1 MPVRSLLLCIPL
13 ALAGCGKTA
22 SLSGENGPGSG
33 LPSSCAEDPG
43 VEGRRRVARF
53 DLGVPLSGGLGRIQ
67 TTIFGPSDDGE
78 RISTEGAPFPLVIFS
93 PAARVPRDQYFDY
106 AFRLANH
113 GMVAVVQSPRGE
125 WDHRLYRADTL
136 GLLDWLAAPTGA
148 DSDRVRGRTDPARVG
163 LTGHGL
169 GGKIAFLAAGEE
181 GRVRAVLG
189 IDPVNTPG
197 GSMDNP
203 SVLPVLPRLR
213 SRSGLLGQRR
223 STEIVPSCTPPT
235 ENYEVFFAALPSPT
249 FAITFLSAGHMDF
262 IDDLSRCNECTGCG
276 SGAMDKRA
284 VHALSVKYTTAF
296 FQVHLQGC
304 TGLQG
309 HLTGAAFQRD
319 AATGLVSV
327 RSK

>member
-1 MPVRSLLLCIPL
+1 MLVRSLLLCLPL
-13 ALAGCGKTA
+13 ALAGCGKTP
-22 SLSGENGPGSG
+22 SLTGENSPGG
-33 LPSSCAEDPG
+33 VPSPCTEDPG
-43 VEGRRRVARF
+43 VEGRRRVTRF
-53 DLGVPLSGGLGRIQ
+53 ALDIPLRGGLSRLQ
-67 TTIFGPSDDGE
+67 TTVFGPSEDGE
-78 RISTEGAPFPLVIFS
+78 RISPEGAPFPLVIFS
-93 PAARVPRDQYFDY
+93 PAAGVSRDQYFDY

-113 GMVAVVQSPRGE
+113 GMVAVVQSPRAE
-125 WDHRLYRADTL
+125 WDHRLYRDDTL
-136 GLLDWLAAPTGA
+136 GLLNWLTAPTGA
-148 DSDRVRGRTDPARVG
+148 DADQVRGRVDPARVG

-169 GGKIAFLAAGEE
+169 GGKVAFLAAGEE
-181 GRVRAVLG
+181 SRVRAVFG
-189 IDPVNTPG
+189 IDPVNTLG
-197 GSMDNP
+197 ASMDNP
-203 SVLPVLPRLR
+203 SVLPILPRLR

-223 STEIVPSCTPPT
+223 SADIMPSCTPAT

-249 FAITFLSAGHMDF
+249 FAITFLTAGHMDF
-262 IDDLSRCNECTGCG
+262 VDDLARCNECTRCG
-276 SGAMDKRA
+276 SGAMDQHA